1 MTGVAVR
8 RVVVADRDASVRE
21 DLSAVLRRAEGVEV
35 VGEAADA
42 ESLIALLDEQHPDIA
57 VVDLELPGA
66 GGPEALA
73 GPLRDVV
80 PDLKVIVL
88 SDDTADAVV
97 VQTLVSGVDGF
108 IVKESAREMLPTA
121 VGAVARG
128 GTFVDPTVAGV
139 LTATLFGRPSDRD
152 DGPEGDA
159 RP

>member
-1 MTGVAVR
+1 MTGVR
-8 RVVVADRDASVRE
+8 RVVVADRDASVRQ
-21 DLSAVLRRAEGVEV
+21 DLSAVLRRAEGCEV
-35 VGEAADA
+35 VGEAGDA
-42 ESLIALLDEQHPDIA
+42 ESLVALLDEQRPDVAI
-57 VVDLELPGA
+57 VDLELPRV

-73 GPLRDVV
+73 DSLRDVV

-88 SDDTADAVV
+88 SDDTPDAVV

-108 IVKESAREMLPTA
+108 IVKESARQMLPTA

-139 LTATLFGRPSDRD
+139 LTTTLFGRPSDRD
-152 DGPEGDA
+152 DGSKGTT